1 MIKYKRIL
9 LLIPFFTMLMPIYS
23 LAHGGDGRELSPNYL
38 SEWDYLLAAVLIFM
52 FGFYLIKLRESFSQS
67 ICFFLALAVF
77 YIALGSPLHYLGD
90 QYLFSAHMLEQ
101 SIVYVAFPPLLLLG
115 LPKKVIKPVVEWGL
129 RKKIFSILKFPLILL
144 LLFNVLFSFYHIP
157 LIFNTV
163 VADTL
168 LHNMTHALL
177 TLSAILMWIP
187 LFPLT
192 RELESL
198 SEIQKIGYIFASGV
212 LLTPAC
218 ALIIFS
224 KVPFYTV
231 YAHAPQLFDVLPHL
245 EDQRTGGIIMKVFQ
259 EIVYGSMIGY
269 IFFKWANK
277 ERENERSYNLDV
289 M

>member
-1 MIKYKRIL
+1 
-9 LLIPFFTMLMPIYS
+9 
-23 LAHGGDGRELSPNYL
+23 
-38 SEWDYLLAAVLIFM
+38 
-52 FGFYLIKLRESFSQS
+52 
-67 ICFFLALAVF
+67 
-77 YIALGSPLHYLGD
+77 
-90 QYLFSAHMLEQ
+90 
-101 SIVYVAFPPLLLLG
+101 
-115 LPKKVIKPVVEWGL
+115 
-129 RKKIFSILKFPLILL
+129 
-144 LLFNVLFSFYHIP
+144 
-157 LIFNTV
+157 
-163 VADTL
+163 
-168 LHNMTHALL
+168 MTHALL

-187 LFPLT
+187 LIPLT

-231 YAHAPQLFDVLPHL
+231 YAHAPQLFAVLPYL

-259 EIVYGSMIGY
+259 ELVYGSTIGY
-269 IFFKWANK
+269 IFFKWAKK